1 MVEERESITSKLCS
15 FARAW
20 HTYHT
25 RDIIFDDYLAF
36 DMMGKEEYENMYE
49 LIKEGLN
56 GDGRL
61 SREDTEKVIDE
72 YFAPIPLSRIHFCES
87 RLAEFAEGKD
97 KIQYVIC
104 GAGGDTFAFRN
115 ANDNIEIFE
124 VDHPDT
130 QRYKL
135 ERIRKLGWLMRPN
148 VHFVSVDFE
157 KEKMRERLIESGFD
171 PKVPAFFSILG
182 VTYYLSLDNL
192 KEVLGQIASL
202 SGAYNEVV
210 FDYPFKSHGFPE
222 RVKRLEMITESL
234 GEVMCGGFR
243 SDEIRC
249 VLCGLGYRINIFLP
263 PEEIQS
269 LYFEGREDNLRAFEN
284 VSLVSAY
291 FAGYG
296 SIKEKDDINT
306 MTQAE

>member
-20 HTYHT
+20 HTYHAKD
-25 RDIIFDDYLAF
+25 RIFDDYLAF
-36 DMMGKEEYENMYE
+36 DLMGKEEYESMYE
-49 LIKEGLN
+49 LIREGI
-56 GDGRL
+56 DGTGSL
-61 SREDTEKVIDE
+61 SREDAEKVIEE

-87 RLAEFAEGKD
+87 RLEEFAADKE

-135 ERIRKLGWLMRPN
+135 ERIRQLEWLIRPN
-148 VHFVSVDFE
+148 VHFVSVDFG
-157 KEKMRERLIESGFD
+157 KEKMYDRLLDSGFD
-171 PKVPAFFSILG
+171 PAIPTFFSILG
-182 VTYYLSLDNL
+182 VTYYLSLENL
-192 KEVLGQIASL
+192 TDVLRQMASL
-202 SGAYNEVV
+202 SGSDNEVV
-210 FDYPFKSHGFPE
+210 FDYPFKSKDFPE
-222 RVKRLEMITESL
+222 RVKKLERITESL

-243 SDEIRC
+243 PDEINC
-249 VLCGLGYRINIFLP
+249 VLCGLGYRINSFLP

-269 LYFEGREDNLRAFEN
+269 LYFEGRDDNLKAFEN
-284 VSLVSAY
+284 VSMISAY
-291 FAGYG
+291 FAGQD
-296 SIKEKDDINT
+296 SSKSKEASDALPQMN
-306 MTQAE
+306 